1 MLIVEV
7 DAATVTIQLV
17 SVVSIALAIVVATVI
32 LGISRPTSWVRVLSV
47 GVVVGVGLL
56 SAVRRGVISI
66 VFFQR
71 AVVEA
76 IESISHSAAVILCML
91 GMGMAA
97 VIRVIIVCMAM
108 TVDMVV
114 IRYMTATVTPA
125 PTLVRCAVHLLPC
138 VVVLLG

>member
-7 DAATVTIQLV
+7 DAATVTVQLV
-17 SVVSIALAIVVATVI
+17 SVVSIALAIVAATVI
-32 LGISRPTSWVRVLSV
+32 LGISRPSSWVRVLSV
-47 GVVVGVGLL
+47 GVVVGIGLL
-56 SAVRRGVISI
+56 SAVGRGVISI

-76 IESISHSAAVILCML
+76 IESISRSAAVILCML

-114 IRYMTATVTPA
+114 IRYMTATVPSA
-125 PTLVRCAVHLLPC
+125 PTLVRCGVHLLPC